1 MSRFVKSL
9 GIAGAIM
16 LLLAGIF
23 KMEHIPGA
31 NFLLLSGVFC
41 FIFFLYMWYSFTL
54 PSITEP
60 KKRTAFIIF
69 LILLIFL
76 YLGNLF
82 KTLHY
87 PGGSYLMYG
96 QLAILIVFF
105 IPSFIIYY
113 KTLTDENNKIH
124 KLAIIL
130 IFISLSGLML
140 IKGTSH
146 NSVINSFTIIDKE
159 INNTTNNIEVGNKIV
174 YDSLLKSSVAQKAG
188 RIKLISNSLCN
199 YINELKTY
207 LISESE
213 QIDMKKAETI
223 SLADIKYKD
232 NYDIP
237 TYILIGNDGKTPND
251 KLNAYILKQ
260 KIIKFKTTLADI
272 IKPDK
277 KETFTHIIGLNVDDV
292 TGIDKNPIKWEIYY
306 FYHIIL
312 LNDLVMLSKIQT
324 DIRLAE
330 SVALKNI

>member
-1 MSRFVKSL
+1 MSRFVKTL

-31 NFLLLSGVFC
+31 NFLLLSGVLF
-41 FIFFLYMWYSFTL
+41 FIFFLYKWYSITL
-54 PSITEP
+54 PALTEP

-69 LILLIFL
+69 FILLIFL
-76 YLGNLF
+76 YLSNLF

-87 PGGSYLMYG
+87 PGGSYLLYG
-96 QLAILIVFF
+96 QLGILIIFF
-105 IPSFIIYY
+105 IPSFFIYY
-113 KTLTDENNKIH
+113 KTLTDENKKINN
-124 KLAIIL
+124 LSIIL

-146 NSVINSFTIIDKE
+146 HSVINSFTIIDKE
-159 INNTTNNIEVGNKIV
+159 INSTTNNIEAGNKIV
-174 YDSLLKSSVAQKAG
+174 YDSLLKSSAAQKAG

-213 QIDMKKAETI
+213 QIDIKEAETI
-223 SLADIKYKD
+223 NPVDIKYKD
-232 NYDIP
+232 NYDMP
-237 TYILIGNDGKTPND
+237 TYIMIGNDGKTQND
-251 KLNAYILKQ
+251 KFNAYILKD
-260 KIIKFKTTLADI
+260 KIIKFKTSLADI

-277 KETFTHIIGLNVDDV
+277 KETFTNIIGLNVDDV
-292 TGIDKNPIKWEIYY
+292 TDIDKTPVKWEFHY
-306 FYHIIL
+306 FYHTIL
-312 LNDLVMLSKIQT
+312 INDLILLSKIQT